1 MSFRKLSLT
10 ITLSA
15 AFGLI
20 ACSSDSGTSSNG
32 TSNNGTIKASCKVI
46 SEEPLV
52 IEQSENGV
60 TTTTTFKLVDNR
72 VEQTLQFNIN
82 IPSGGCKD
90 YEDDSD
96 VDLISCSGKTIV
108 TRDKEETSEA
118 EFNTSKKVMKASCK
132 ESDGTLINVTN
143 SDDDEEEEDN
153 TPSNTKNNN
162 VEPETNPPAKD
173 NSESDDPVK
182 PSNPAT
188 EDPETD
194 DPATEDP
201 AEPNNSATDGD
212 DECTDGETQN
222 LLGISMKCE
231 GGQWVSDMEEC
242 NAENEGKTSKQSF
255 LGLEVELVCHDGEW
269 EEPPCNNGETKTQSF
284 MGMDVNMKCV
294 DGEWEADL

>member
-1 MSFRKLSLT
+1 M
-10 ITLSA
+10 
-15 AFGLI
+15 
-20 ACSSDSGTSSNG
+20 
-32 TSNNGTIKASCKVI
+32 
-46 SEEPLV
+46 
-52 IEQSENGV
+52 
-60 TTTTTFKLVDNR
+60 
-72 VEQTLQFNIN
+72 EQTLQFNIN

-143 SDDDEEEEDN
+143 SDDDEEEDN

-222 LLGISMKCE
+222 LLGL
-231 GGQWVSDMEEC
+231 D
-242 NAENEGKTSKQSF
+242 KTKRY
-255 LGLEVELVCHDGEW
+255 E
-269 EEPPCNNGETKTQSF
+269 
-284 MGMDVNMKCV
+284 
-294 DGEWEADL
+294 